1 VIIELLFG
9 WHSLIFYREV
19 ELLPKFERIA
29 TFKRP
34 CSPLQIQITFLACIV
49 TRIAMLLKEYL
60 DVCRRLLGSVAGRT
74 RCGENNEGRPLSFH
88 VQLVFTG
95 CKDHASLFA
104 TVSGYRCTGILTAK
118 IRIFLSLAAGH
129 CFIVKH

>member
-1 VIIELLFG
+1 MIGPLLG
-9 WHSLIFYREV
+9 RQPLILYREV

-29 TFKRP
+29 IMKRP

-49 TRIAMLLKEYL
+49 TRIATLLKEHL

-74 RCGENNEGRPLSFH
+74 RCSENNEGRPPFFH

-95 CKDHASLFA
+95 SKDHASLF
-104 TVSGYRCTGILTAK
+104 TTLSGYRCTAILTAK
-118 IRIFLSLAAGH
+118 MSIFLSLAACH